1 MGSLIAAGA
10 SWLAANWGAVAATTA
25 VAGTIASGT
34 QQAVES
40 HKQRKLQREA
50 NEKQEALQ
58 RAQAGAAPQQ
68 REAEAVAA
76 SEADRKS
83 ALRRTILTKSTS
95 SGGTKL
101 GD

>member
-1 MGSLIAAGA
+1 MGAELIIAGA
-10 SWLAANWGAVAATTA
+10 SLLVGAAS
-25 VAGTIASGT
+25 AGHQMYEAK
-34 QQAVES
+34 
-40 HKQRKLQREA
+40 KQRKLQKEQA
-50 NEKQEALQ
+50 EQQEALAK
-58 RAQAGAAPQQ
+58 AQAGQTPEEQQ
-68 REAEAVAA
+68 AEALEA